1 MVSFPVLVVLQCLV
15 HDMSVSVV
23 VAYGWEFS
31 GRISNVSWHM

>member
-15 HDMSVSVV
+15 LDMSVSEV

-31 GRISNVSWHM
+31 GRISNVS